1 MLRQIVRRL
10 LTSIPTLL
18 AIVVAAF
25 VLMHLAPGGPFT
37 KERQIPPEIERR
49 LLAEYNL
56 DQSIGVQLMRYLGGL
71 VQGDLGPSMTYK
83 DKEVIDI
90 IAEGAPTSA
99 VLGFSAM
106 ALALL
111 VGCSLGVFAALKQ
124 NRTQDYAVMTLA
136 ILGVCLPP
144 LVMGPVMQLVLGVQ
158 LHWLPTQGLHR
169 DEFGLVYLLLPVLTL
184 SLPLIAVI
192 SRLMRASMIEAL
204 RSNSIRT
211 ARAKGLPEREVV
223 LRHALPAALLP
234 VVSYVGPA
242 LAGVLAGSFVVET
255 VFALPGI
262 GKQFVLAAQQR
273 DYTLVMGVVIVYAIL
288 IIVFNLLADLA
299 YRWLD
304 PRSRTA

>member
-10 LTSIPTLL
+10 ITAIPTLL

-37 KERQIPPEIERR
+37 KERQMPPEIERR

-56 DQSIGVQLMRYLGGL
+56 DLPVHEQLLRYLGGL

-83 DKEVIDI
+83 DKEVLDI

-99 VLGFSAM
+99 ILGFSAM
-106 ALALL
+106 GLALMI
-111 VGCSLGVFAALKQ
+111 GCSLGVYAALRQ
-124 NRTQDYAVMTLA
+124 NRSQDYAVMTLA

-144 LVMGPVMQLVLGVQ
+144 LVMGPVMQMVFGVQ
-158 LHWLPTQGLHR
+158 LRWLPTQGLHR
-169 DEFGLVYLLLPVLTL
+169 DEFGLIYLFLPVLTL

-204 RSNSIRT
+204 RSNAIRT

-288 IIVFNLLADLA
+288 IILFNLLADLA

-304 PRSRTA
+304 PRSRAA

>member
-10 LTSIPTLL
+10 ITAVPTLL
-18 AIVVAAF
+18 AIVIAAF

-37 KERQIPPEIERR
+37 KERQTPPEIERR

-56 DQSIGVQLMRYLGGL
+56 DQPIGVQLMRYLGGL

-99 VLGFSAM
+99 ILGFSAM
-106 ALALL
+106 GLALL

-124 NRTQDYAVMTLA
+124 NKSQDYAVMTLA

-192 SRLMRASMIEAL
+192 SRLMRASMIESL
-204 RSNSIRT
+204 RSNAIRT
-211 ARAKGLPEREVV
+211 ARAKGLPERDVV
-223 LRHALPAALLP
+223 LRHALPTALLP

-288 IIVFNLLADLA
+288 IIAFNLIADLA

-304 PRSRTA
+304 PRSRAA

>member
-1 MLRQIVRRL
+1 
-10 LTSIPTLL
+10 
-18 AIVVAAF
+18 
-25 VLMHLAPGGPFT
+25 
-37 KERQIPPEIERR
+37 
-49 LLAEYNL
+49 
-56 DQSIGVQLMRYLGGL
+56 
-71 VQGDLGPSMTYK
+71 
-83 DKEVIDI
+83 
-90 IAEGAPTSA
+90 
-99 VLGFSAM
+99 
-106 ALALL
+106 
-111 VGCSLGVFAALKQ
+111 
-124 NRTQDYAVMTLA
+124 
-136 ILGVCLPP
+136 
-144 LVMGPVMQLVLGVQ
+144 MQLVLGVQ

-169 DEFGLVYLLLPVLTL
+169 DEFGLIYLVLPVLTL

-192 SRLMRASMIEAL
+192 SRLMRASMIESL
-204 RSNSIRT
+204 RSNAIRT

-288 IIVFNLLADLA
+288 IIAFNLIADLA

>member
-10 LTSIPTLL
+10 LTAIPTLL
-18 AIVVAAF
+18 AIVIAAF

-37 KERQIPPEIERR
+37 KERQMPPEIERR

-56 DQSIGVQLMRYLGGL
+56 DQPIGVQLMRYLGGL

-99 VLGFSAM
+99 ILGFSAM
-106 ALALL
+106 GLALL

-124 NRTQDYAVMTLA
+124 NKSQDYAVMTLA

-192 SRLMRASMIEAL
+192 SRLMRASMIESL
-204 RSNSIRT
+204 RSNAIRT

-223 LRHALPAALLP
+223 LRHALPAAMLP

-288 IIVFNLLADLA
+288 IIGFNLIADLT